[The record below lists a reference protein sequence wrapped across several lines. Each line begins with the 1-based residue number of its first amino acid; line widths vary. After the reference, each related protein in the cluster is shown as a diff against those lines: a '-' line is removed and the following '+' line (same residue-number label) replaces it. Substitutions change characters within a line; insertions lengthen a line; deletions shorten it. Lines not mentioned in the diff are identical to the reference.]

1 MARETNSS
9 TLISACLPLL
19 STDIPRL
26 LKLKFS
32 INQLKE
38 VLRLPS
44 IKAIGGEHQL
54 RLVANWMD
62 SEVTPGVQ
70 INPVDQLNN
79 LLPLV
84 DLSSITETS
93 MLNFMCE
100 NLAITTNPECRLLP
114 PHFFGLT
121 HELN

>member
-26 LKLKFS
+26 LTLKLN

-38 VLRLPS
+38 VIRLPS
-44 IKAIGGEHQL
+44 IIAIGGKHQL
-54 RLVANWMD
+54 HLVVNWMD
-62 SEVTPGVQ
+62 SEVAAVAQ
-70 INPVDQLNN
+70 INPVDKLDS

-84 DLSSITETS
+84 DLQS
-93 MLNFMCE
+93 MTDDTFINFMGE
-100 NLAITTNPECRLLP
+100 NYVLLRN
-114 PHFFGLT
+114 HQYR
-121 HELN
+121 